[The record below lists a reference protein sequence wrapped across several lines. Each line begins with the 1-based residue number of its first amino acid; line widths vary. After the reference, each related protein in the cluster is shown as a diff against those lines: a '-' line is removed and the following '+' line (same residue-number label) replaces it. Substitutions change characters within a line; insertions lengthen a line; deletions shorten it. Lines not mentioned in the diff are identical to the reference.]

1 MLTAGK
7 ALTVTAVVVLLQLVV
22 EEVNVNVAEPAAT
35 PVTTPAEVIV
45 ATDGLLL
52 TQVPPV
58 VGDKVVVDPIHIELL
73 PVMLTVGKTFTV
85 TAVVVLLQLV
95 VEEVN
100 VNVAE
105 PAATPVTTPAEVT
118 VATDGLL
125 LTHVPPVVGDKVVV
139 APMHI
144 ELLPVMLT
152 VGKALTVTA
161 VVVLLQ
167 LVVDEVNVNVAEP
180 AATPVTTPAEVIVA
194 TDGLLLT
201 QVPPVVGDKVVVDP
215 IHIELLPV
223 MLTVGKT
230 FTVTAVV
237 VLLQLVVDEVNVKV
251 ALPAVKPVTIP
262 PALTDATAGLLLT
275 HVPPVVGE
283 SVVVA
288 PMQIELLPVMLTVGK
303 ALTVTAVV
311 VLLQL
316 VVDEV
321 NVKVADPAATPVT
334 TPAEVTV
341 ANDVLLL
348 THVPPVVGDNVV
360 VAPMQIELLPVML
373 TAGKALT
380 VTVPV
385 VLLQLVVADVNVK
398 VADPAATPVTT
409 PAEVTVATAGLLL
422 TQVPP
427 VVGDNVVVAPM
438 QIELLPVMLTVGN
451 GLTVTVPVVLL
462 QLVVDEV

>member
-1 MLTAGK
+1 M
-7 ALTVTAVVVLLQLVV
+7 
-22 EEVNVNVAEPAAT
+22 
-35 PVTTPAEVIV
+35 
-45 ATDGLLL
+45 
-52 TQVPPV
+52 
-58 VGDKVVVDPIHIELL
+58 VVD
-73 PVMLTVGKTFTV
+73 
-85 TAVVVLLQLV
+85 
-95 VEEVN
+95 EVK
-100 VNVAE
+100 VKVAD

-118 VATDGLL
+118 
-125 LTHVPPVVGDKVVV
+125 
-139 APMHI
+139 
-144 ELLPVMLT
+144 
-152 VGKALTVTA
+152 
-161 VVVLLQ
+161 
-167 LVVDEVNVNVAEP
+167 
-180 AATPVTTPAEVIVA
+180 VA

-321 NVKVADPAATPVT
+321 NVKVADPCC
-334 TPAEVTV
+334 
-341 ANDVLLL
+341 NSR
-348 THVPPVVGDNVV
+348 DNSRR
-360 VAPMQIELLPVML
+360 
-373 TAGKALT
+373 
-380 VTVPV
+380 
-385 VLLQLVVADVNVK
+385 
-398 VADPAATPVTT
+398 
-409 PAEVTVATAGLLL
+409 
-422 TQVPP
+422 
-427 VVGDNVVVAPM
+427 
-438 QIELLPVMLTVGN
+438 GN
-451 GLTVTVPVVLL
+451 CRH
-462 QLVVDEV
+462 